1 MLIWND
7 MAIDQI
13 IKKKCGQIFKKYGV
27 TKVAVF
33 GSYARGEE
41 KKNSDIDLLVE
52 LDERNTFFDFI
63 DLELE
68 LGEALGKKVD
78 LVTYDS
84 LHHLLKDIILS
95 EQKLIAI

>member
-1 MLIWND
+1 MTIGD
-7 MAIDQI
+7 E
-13 IKKKCGQIFKKYGV
+13 IKKKAGKIFKKYGV
-27 TKVAVF
+27 TKAAVF
-33 GSYARGEE
+33 GSYARGEQ

-63 DLELE
+63 GLQLELE
-68 LGEALGKKVD
+68 AVLGKKVD

-95 EQKLIAI
+95 EQKPIAI